1 MTLGLASVG
10 DFFKEL
16 DITEGKSTGVPTIV
30 GAMKENGSPAVKF
43 EFDEERT
50 WFMVTVPVHE
60 WFLEGDESVNELVN
74 GTVNGTVN
82 NLQTPIVLTVRQRK
96 IVEMI
101 EENDRVTAEEMLVRS
116 QVSMRTI
123 KRDLAALKKMG
134 VLLRVGSDKTGCW
147 MIARKV

>member
-1 MTLGLASVG
+1 
-10 DFFKEL
+10 
-16 DITEGKSTGVPTIV
+16 
-30 GAMKENGSPAVKF
+30 
-43 EFDEERT
+43 
-50 WFMVTVPVHE
+50 MVTVPVHE
-60 WFLEGDESVNELVN
+60 WFLEGNDTLNEPVN
-74 GTVNGTVN
+74 GTVNGTVNDTVNGTVN

-101 EENDRVTAEEMLVRS
+101 EENDRVTAEEMLARS

-147 MIARKV
+147 MIARKVW